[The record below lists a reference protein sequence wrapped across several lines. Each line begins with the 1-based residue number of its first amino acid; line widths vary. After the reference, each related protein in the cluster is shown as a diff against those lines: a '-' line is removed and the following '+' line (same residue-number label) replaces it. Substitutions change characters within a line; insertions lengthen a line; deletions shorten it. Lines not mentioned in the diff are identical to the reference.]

1 MLCLAS
7 VIRAFFFFF
16 SWMCLA
22 PLLLISQDDL
32 RTFLNLGNNVL
43 QKINDRQYLMILL
56 NVLNMYAYN
65 IRM

>member
-7 VIRAFFFFF
+7 VKRAFFFFLDVLGSTF
-16 SWMCLA
+16 M
-22 PLLLISQDDL
+22 LISQDDF

-43 QKINDRQYLMILL
+43 QKINDRPYLMILL

>member
-7 VIRAFFFFF
+7 VKRAFFFFLDVLGSTF
-16 SWMCLA
+16 M
-22 PLLLISQDDL
+22 LISQDDL

>member
-7 VIRAFFFFF
+7 VKRAFFFFLDVLGSTF
-16 SWMCLA
+16 M
-22 PLLLISQDDL
+22 LISQDDF

>member
-7 VIRAFFFFF
+7 VKRAFFFFLDVLGSTF
-16 SWMCLA
+16 M
-22 PLLLISQDDL
+22 LISQDDL
-32 RTFLNLGNNVL
+32 RTFLSLGNNVL